1 MTLGSLFDGSGTCC
15 LAAEMCGIEPV
26 WSSEIEPFPRKV
38 TESRFPN
45 VKHYGDITKL
55 SGYELEPVDII
66 TGGFPC
72 QSLSVA
78 GKREGIHHTDIGDK
92 KTTESGLFI
101 DMIRIIKEMREN
113 TNGEYPKYIMAENV
127 PGALSSTKGEDFRL
141 VLEKFIEVATGEAHS
156 IPRPKKWSTSGI
168 ILGDNYS
175 ITWRVLDSQ
184 WVGVPQRRRRIYL
197 VCDLTGQRAGEI
209 LLKRQSMSW
218 NFASRRQSR
227 EGITVGSE
235 GSSGETSRETGE
247 SGLEPFTCGNGQG
260 DIVGHISHNL
270 AGTLDTMHDQQIVC
284 EPPKDVY
291 TVELGVA
298 SRDGGHFYKN
308 VSGTIRAIPGDNRMS
323 VVEPERSRI
332 KNLNKGDIQSK
343 TVLDPSGI
351 STTLYSGECQYGGGE
366 MYVLDND
373 NITAS
378 PRTTISGKETFGCL
392 EASMASKLWLTNQE
406 AFSGDY
412 FIAEPESEE
421 RERERV
427 KDTNSI
433 KK

>member
-66 TGGFPC
+66 CSGSPC
-72 QSLSVA
+72 QGLSVA
-78 GKREGIHHTDIGDK
+78 GMRL
-92 KTTESGLFI
+92 GLHDDDRSSLFFHQ
-101 DMIRIIKEMREN
+101 MRIIKEMREK
-113 TNGEYPKYIMAENV
+113 TNGEYPKFVLWENV
-127 PGALSSTKGEDFRL
+127 PGAHSSSGGEDFRC
-141 VLEKFIEVATGEAHS
+141 VIEEFIKVADNETDS
-156 IPRPKKWSTSGI
+156 IPRPKKWNPAG
-168 ILGDNYS
+168 LVMGRNYS
-175 ITWRVLDSQ
+175 IAWRVLDSQ
-184 WVGVPQRRRRIYL
+184 WFGVAQRRRRIFL
-197 VCDLTGQRAGEI
+197 ICDLTGQRAGEI

-227 EGITVGSE
+227 EGITIGSE
-235 GSSGETSRETGE
+235 GSSGEASGEAGE

-351 STTLYSGECQYGGGE
+351 SPTLYSGECRYGGGE

-412 FIAEPESEE
+412 FIAEPEDVGCE
-421 RERERV
+421 
-427 KDTNSI
+427 KDI
-433 KK
+433 